1 MRFAA
6 PGAKKDFRGHGGS
19 MRQQFIVFNGQV
31 LRIDW
36 PPQAAEAIGW
46 AFAEFSSGSSE
57 TDNLIAV
64 NYNQDTGR
72 FAAKADG
79 QCIGSGLDEANLSLL
94 LLARAACFFGANCQS
109 GPALRCSAVLRSSH
123 SILLS
128 GSAGQELACWLL
140 TQGCGLLTDRLICF
154 TGTKRLLPLPG
165 PLAVSQ
171 DDLALI
177 GPAFNSI
184 LSAASA
190 EDTLS
195 GSSAL
200 LLARRLFAAAPPTE
214 SGPPALL
221 LFAEHEENGGLAV
234 DALSPAQTA
243 QRLAGCLANGMKY
256 FPQTAALARQTPALA
271 LRFSDFSQLDQLL
284 LPVIDFILNTE
295 CGLQPLRGFI
305 QAMASLRRRN
315 EDVGAAKKYPVPAAT
330 PLRKKYKITVGMAV
344 YDDYDGVYFSVQAL
358 RLYHADIISQCEILI
373 IDNHPDGTCAEHLKR
388 LDSWTENCRYVP
400 LVDAQGTGAAR
411 NAIFAHAA
419 GEHVLCMDCHVL
431 LVPGALRRLAD
442 YFAAC
447 PDCRDLLQ
455 GPLLHDDLRTLSTHF
470 EPVWRDGMYGVW
482 GHDPRGDNPDG
493 EPFDIPMQ
501 GVGLFACRRDAWPGF
516 NPLFH
521 GFGADEGYIHE
532 KFRQAGGR
540 TLCLP
545 FLRWL
550 HRFARP
556 LGAPYPLLW
565 KDRIR
570 NYLLGFA
577 ELGLDTA
584 PVREHFTTL
593 LGREKAE
600 AVFRE
605 VAAEMAASG
614 QKA

>member
-1 MRFAA
+1 
-6 PGAKKDFRGHGGS
+6 

-36 PPQAAEAIGW
+36 PPQAAEAVDW
-46 AFAEFSSGSSE
+46 AFAEFSSGSGE
-57 TDNLIAV
+57 TDSLIAV
-64 NYNQDTGR
+64 SYNQDTGR
-72 FAAKADG
+72 FTAEADG
-79 QCIGSGLDEANLSLL
+79 QCIGSGLDEADLSLL
-94 LLARAACFFGANCQS
+94 LLARAAFQFGMNCRS
-109 GPALRCSAVLRSSH
+109 GPALRCAAVLRNSR

-128 GSAGQELACWLL
+128 GGAEQELACWLL

-154 TGTKRLLPLPG
+154 TGTDRLLPLPG
-165 PLAVSQ
+165 PLAVSHA
-171 DDLALI
+171 DLSQI
-177 GPAFNSI
+177 GPVFSGI

-190 EDTLS
+190 EDVLS

-200 LLARRLFAAAPPTE
+200 LLARRLFAAAPPPTE

-221 LFAEHEENGGLAV
+221 LFAERGQGGELTLN
-234 DALSPAQTA
+234 ALSPAQAA
-243 QRLAGCLANGMKY
+243 QRLSGCLANGMGY
-256 FPQTAALARQTPALA
+256 FPQAAALARQTPALA
-271 LRFSDFSQLDQLL
+271 LRFSDFSQLDQIL

-305 QAMASLRRRN
+305 QAFAALNRRN
-315 EDVGAAKKYPVPAAT
+315 EEDDTGGRQKKYAVPAAT
-330 PLRKKYKITVGMAV
+330 PLRKKQKITVGMAV

-358 RLYHADIISQCEILI
+358 RLYHAEIIGQCEILI
-373 IDNHPDGTCAEHLKR
+373 VDNHPDGTCAEHLKR
-388 LDSWTENCRYVP
+388 LDSWTENCRYIP
-400 LVDAQGTGAAR
+400 LADAQGTGAAR
-411 NAIFAHAA
+411 NAIFAHAV
-419 GEHVLCMDCHVL
+419 GDHVLCMDCHVL

-447 PDCRDLLQ
+447 PDSPDLLQ
-455 GPLLHDDLRTLSTHF
+455 GPLLHDDLRTISTHF

-482 GHDPRGDNPDG
+482 GHDPRGDDPAG
-493 EPFDIPMQ
+493 ESFDIPMQ

-516 NPLFH
+516 NPSFY

-556 LGAPYPLLW
+556 LGAPYPLRW

-570 NYLLGFA
+570 NYLLGFS

-584 PVREHFTTL
+584 PVREHFTAL

-605 VAAEMAASG
+605 VAAEMAACG